1 LKLLYVPVYF
11 THFSIVAN
19 QFSVLNCAFFI
30 VVFIVFY
37 ISAYFFFYIKF
48 VLRVIFEFPAFLFLF
63 QF

>member
-1 LKLLYVPVYF
+1 VIFFHLIIHILKLLYVPVYF

-37 ISAYFFFYIKF
+37 ISAYF
-48 VLRVIFEFPAFLFLF
+48 LFKIRF
-63 QF
+63 ARYF